1 MKITRTRQMMH
12 LALFAAI
19 SFVLYYLEI
28 PVFMALK
35 MDFSDVPVMVGT
47 YAFGPIFGFMV
58 ALTKNILHFF
68 FKAGDFAGA
77 LANFFFAIL
86 LIVPIGF
93 SRRKKRN
100 LQLAAYAIWVPI
112 GAVIMHYLNYFI
124 TFPLYYG
131 EITPELVDFL
141 WTAFFP
147 FNLIKG
153 AILLFIVWVINPKLN
168 QIYKDII

>member
-19 SFVLYYLEI
+19 SFVLYYLEV

-35 MDFSDVPVMVGT
+35 MDFSDVPVLIGT
-47 YAFGPIFGFMV
+47 YAFGPIFGLAV
-58 ALTKNILHFF
+58 AISKNILHFF

-77 LANFFFAIL
+77 LANLFYSIIL
-86 LIVPIGF
+86 LVPV
-93 SRRKKRN
+93 
-100 LQLAAYAIWVPI
+100 AYARKRERKYQLIYFALWIPV
-112 GAVIMHYLNYFI
+112 GAIIMHYLNYFI

-131 EITPELVDFL
+131 QITPDLVDYL
-141 WTAFFP
+141 WTFFFP

-153 AILLFIVWVINPKLN
+153 AILLFIVWIINPKLTK
-168 QIYKDII
+168 IYKGIL

>member
-12 LALFAAI
+12 LALFVAI
-19 SFVLYYLEI
+19 AFVLYYLEV

-35 MDFSDVPVMVGT
+35 MDFSDVPVLVGT

-58 ALTKNILHFF
+58 ALSKNVLHFF

-77 LANFFFAIL
+77 LANFSFSVL
-86 LIVPIGF
+86 LIVPIAF
-93 SRRKKRN
+93 VRLRDSKK
-100 LQLAAYAIWVPI
+100 QLLGSALWVPVA
-112 GAVIMHYLNYFI
+112 AVLMHYINYYI

-131 EITPELVDFL
+131 TMTPDLIDYL
-141 WTAFFP
+141 WSFFFP

-153 AILLFIVWVINPKLN
+153 SILLFLVWIINPKLK
-168 QIYKDII
+168 QIYKDIV